1 MAYIDLKTGKA
12 LSHHEDIHEE
22 FIIPEH
28 LNMVEIDEFIAPA
41 IFLLN
46 QKGYE
51 TLYSCSG
58 HMYPF
63 LGYFYRCNDLGEEE
77 KMESYETDCTQCY
90 IVFKEMYEFPVEL
103 PEGFHFDSDRKIAM
117 IEKDHKSKPG
127 TIERMTEIV
136 ETMQKLYYWA
146 EKL

>member
-12 LSHHEDIHEE
+12 LSHHEDIYEE
-22 FIIPEH
+22 FIIPKH

-51 TLYSCSG
+51 TSYSCSG

-63 LGYFYRCNDLGEEE
+63 LGYIYRHAGSDREE
-77 KMESYETDCTQCY
+77 KVVSYETDCTQCY
-90 IVFKEMYEFPVEL
+90 IVFKEVYEFPIEL
-103 PEGFHFDSDRKIAM
+103 PEGFHFDSDHETTM
-117 IEKDHKSKPG
+117 IGKDHESEPG
-127 TIERMTEIV
+127 TMERMIEIV
-136 ETMQKLYYWA
+136 ETMQELYYWA
-146 EKL
+146 ENL